1 MAPRGLALV
10 AAGVVLAMGASACAG
25 SHSQTTTTADI
36 PFVPV
41 DATHGSAIADPSLYR
56 KAGELLSL
64 VARVNPQDPDVLDA
78 QGDLANSLHQFAAGL
93 AFGQRAVAR
102 NPDGEAGYAVVTDA
116 SNELGRYDDALT
128 ATQHMADLRSDLP
141 ALARV
146 SYARELRGDLDG
158 AIAAMAEAVTAG
170 GTAGGENVA
179 YVQTLLGDLLLTSGD
194 LRAATT
200 AYTSALADFPGFAA
214 ARAGQAKVLVAEGRP
229 ADAAAI
235 LDDVVRAVPL
245 GEYAIAEGDDWAA
258 AGYPAKAASAYD
270 LVGVIERLYAAN
282 GVNVDLEL
290 ALFDADHHPSGATVA
305 KARDGL
311 KARPSYYGHEVLAWA
326 LFRTGHTAEAVT
338 EIRTALA
345 LGDRDPLLRFHAAS
359 IFTGVG
365 DRAEA
370 SESVAIVLAEDPR
383 FSALHAP
390 DVARLASDYGMT
402 VPAVAGP

>member
-41 DATHGSAIADPSLYR
+41 DATHGSATDRAIAAAQAQLRHSPDNALALLGLAHAYIQKAREVADPSLYR

-258 AGYPAKAASAYD
+258 AGYPGKAASAYD
-270 LVGVIERLYAAN
+270 LVGGIERL
-282 GVNVDLEL
+282 
-290 ALFDADHHPSGATVA
+290 
-305 KARDGL
+305 
-311 KARPSYYGHEVLAWA
+311 
-326 LFRTGHTAEAVT
+326 
-338 EIRTALA
+338 
-345 LGDRDPLLRFHAAS
+345 
-359 IFTGVG
+359 
-365 DRAEA
+365 
-370 SESVAIVLAEDPR
+370 
-383 FSALHAP
+383 
-390 DVARLASDYGMT
+390 
-402 VPAVAGP
+402 